1 MRKVLLLSLVL
12 LLVPISI
19 NTKNKI
25 SFNFK
30 EKDKNYD
37 IKKVKQMPN
46 IEYKYIIYNNDRSEL
61 DVGTTYRIK
70 PDITNINDILELCVG
85 AGTGLRNCKYYDT
98 ENKIKSDWFET
109 PLLANNTFVISFN
122 KLTKPTGI
130 VVQDIF
136 DKSKFYKEYGVNF
149 SSDEFYPLK
158 NIKFINDDTIE
169 ITYVSNEN
177 SIESKI
183 ILLR

>member
-25 SFNFK
+25 SSSFK

-37 IKKVKQMPN
+37 IKEVKQASN
-46 IEYKYIIYNNDRSEL
+46 TRYKYIIYDNDHNEL
-61 DVGTTYRIK
+61 DAGTTYRME
-70 PDITNINDILELCVG
+70 PDITNINDILELCVS

-109 PLLANNTFVISFN
+109 PLLVNNTLVISFD

-177 SIESKI
+177 SIESKTI
-183 ILLR
+183 SLH

>member
-169 ITYVSNEN
+169 ITCVSNEN

-183 ILLR
+183 ILLC

>member
-12 LLVPISI
+12 LIVPISI

-136 DKSKFYKEYGVNF
+136 DKSKFYKEYGINF

-183 ILLR
+183 ILLC

>member
-1 MRKVLLLSLVL
+1 MR
-12 LLVPISI
+12 
-19 NTKNKI
+19 
-25 SFNFK
+25 
-30 EKDKNYD
+30 
-37 IKKVKQMPN
+37 
-46 IEYKYIIYNNDRSEL
+46 
-61 DVGTTYRIK
+61 
-70 PDITNINDILELCVG
+70 G

-169 ITYVSNEN
+169 ITCVSKEN

-183 ILLR
+183 ILLC